1 MQALIWQGCAAA
13 QVATTCNHWCVPT
26 SRPPQPHPPTLADS
40 GLTLDVASLMLRL
53 PRTCP
58 ALQLQPL
65 DAFAFFLTDS
75 EQLAEGD

>member
-1 MQALIWQGCAAA
+1 
-13 QVATTCNHWCVPT
+13 
-26 SRPPQPHPPTLADS
+26 
-40 GLTLDVASLMLRL
+40 MLRL